1 MSIEESTIPINPPT
15 VNNKIKLNDHKTEIF
30 EFNFDNRL
38 KTLIPCWNS
47 NNYYC

>member
-15 VNNKIKLNDHKTEIF
+15 VNNDKIKLNDHKTEIF

-38 KTLIPCWNS
+38 KTIFDSLLEQQ
-47 NNYYC
+47 